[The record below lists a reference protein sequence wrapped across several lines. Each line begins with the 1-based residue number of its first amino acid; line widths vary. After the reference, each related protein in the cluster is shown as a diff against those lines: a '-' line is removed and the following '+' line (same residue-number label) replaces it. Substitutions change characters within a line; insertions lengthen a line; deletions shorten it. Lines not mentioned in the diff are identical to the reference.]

1 MISKNICLFEI
12 ISGQDFKEYLQE
24 LININ
29 TTYENL
35 LVDNL
40 LSYST
45 TVSRN
50 IIKNAESIK
59 LL

>member
-50 IIKNAESIK
+50 IIKKSN
-59 LL
+59 